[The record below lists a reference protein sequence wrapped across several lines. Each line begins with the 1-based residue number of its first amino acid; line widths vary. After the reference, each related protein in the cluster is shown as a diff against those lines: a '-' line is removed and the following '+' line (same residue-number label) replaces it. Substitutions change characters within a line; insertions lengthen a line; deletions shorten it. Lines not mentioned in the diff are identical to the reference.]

1 MASSPILHKPRDAT
15 YESDLQTLMTSL
27 NTSLWSTQEKKKK
40 KKKTPSTSASTAIHT
55 HTQPVNCEHKH
66 HSDNAARYTNQ
77 LQSRGRSRLRKH
89 ALSLAGKSAAFFH
102 LRRKRLGGN

>member
-40 KKKTPSTSASTAIHT
+40 KKKDTEHKRFYSHPHT
-55 HTQPVNCEHKH
+55 HTTC
-66 HSDNAARYTNQ
+66 
-77 LQSRGRSRLRKH
+77 
-89 ALSLAGKSAAFFH
+89 
-102 LRRKRLGGN
+102 